1 MKLLALLLALVV
13 ALGTAIWLD
22 DTPPRADLVY
32 VNVSEVFTLDPQRMT
47 WMQDLRMA
55 YCLYEGL
62 ARWDNDDFTVERA
75 AAEWTISDDR
85 LSYTFTLRPDARW
98 SNGDPV
104 TAHDFVYSWRRAI
117 LPDTAAQYSSLFMLI
132 DGAESFFRWRT
143 QALADFSRRADGLD
157 TATRRDQARVLW
169 DETERMFATTV
180 GLTATDD
187 HTLRVTL
194 ARPTPYFLDLVAF
207 GVFCPVHRPTV
218 EGWTVDPATAAR
230 IRESGWAD
238 VGPPPWPDRSFVS
251 LDPDTGR
258 LRQQHVWTKPG
269 RLVGNGPYVLTD
281 WRYKRGLYIK
291 RNPLYHTPDLI
302 RSETIACV
310 SIEDVNT
317 AVLAFESGRI
327 DWLTDVSVEYQGDL
341 LAQRT
346 AYEARHASEIE
357 AGLSA
362 GRTLDE
368 TLAGLPAPTHGQR
381 RNIHMFPT
389 FGTDFYSFNCRPT
402 LGDGRSNPFADA
414 AVRRA
419 FVLSVDKALIVRSVT
434 RLDEPV
440 ATSLVPP
447 GSIPGYTP
455 PVGLAYDADGAR
467 QQLASAGWTDSDGDG
482 LVEDGNGELF
492 PVVDLLYSTNGT
504 RYRNIS
510 LALRD
515 MWQRELGVRVELRG
529 KESKFFREDL
539 RQGNF
544 MIGRGGWYGDYGDPT
559 TFLDLCRTGD
569 GNNVRGYSSQR
580 VDDLLNRAAEEGDPR
595 ARFELLQ
602 ACERLLVTEEVP
614 MLVLCQYVQMYMYEP
629 GRLTGLSRHP
639 RLTQYL
645 WKMKAG
651 G

>member
-1 MKLLALLLALVV
+1 
-13 ALGTAIWLD
+13 
-22 DTPPRADLVY
+22 
-32 VNVSEVFTLDPQRMT
+32 
-47 WMQDLRMA
+47 
-55 YCLYEGL
+55 
-62 ARWDNDDFTVERA
+62 
-75 AAEWTISDDR
+75 
-85 LSYTFTLRPDARW
+85 
-98 SNGDPV
+98 
-104 TAHDFVYSWRRAI
+104 
-117 LPDTAAQYSSLFMLI
+117 
-132 DGAESFFRWRT
+132 
-143 QALADFSRRADGLD
+143 
-157 TATRRDQARVLW
+157 
-169 DETERMFATTV
+169 
-180 GLTATDD
+180 
-187 HTLRVTL
+187 
-194 ARPTPYFLDLVAF
+194 
-207 GVFCPVHRPTV
+207 V
-218 EGWTVDPATAAR
+218 EGWAFDEPTAAR
-230 IRESGWAD
+230 LRDSGWAD
-238 VGPPPWPDRSFVS
+238 IEPPPWPDRRFVS

-258 LRQQHVWTKPG
+258 FRQRHVWTKPG

-281 WRYKRGLYIK
+281 WRYKRGLYVE
-291 RNPLYHTPDLI
+291 RNPLYHTPDVV

-310 SIEDVNT
+310 SIEDINT

-327 DWLTDVSVEYQGDL
+327 DWLSDVSVEYQGDL
-341 LAQRT
+341 LAQRA
-346 AYEARHASEIE
+346 AYETRHASEI
-357 AGLSA
+357 ASSLSA

-368 TLAGLPAPTHGQR
+368 TLAGLPPPTRGQR
-381 RNIHMFPT
+381 RNIHMLPT
-389 FGTDFYSFNCRPT
+389 FGTDFYSFNCRAM
-402 LGDGRSNPFADA
+402 LDDGRANPFADA

-419 FVLSVDKALIVRSVT
+419 FVKSVDKALIVRRVT

-447 GSIPGYTP
+447 GAIPGYTP
-455 PVGLAYDADGAR
+455 PAGLVYDPDDAR
-467 QQLASAGWTDSDGDG
+467 QQLAAAGWSDLDGDG

-569 GNNVRGYSSQR
+569 GNNVRGFSSQR
-580 VDDLLNRAAEEGDPR
+580 VDDLLNRAADEADQQ

-614 MLVLCQYVQMYMYEP
+614 VLVLCQYVQMYMYEP

-645 WKMKAG
+645 WKMKADR
-651 G
+651 